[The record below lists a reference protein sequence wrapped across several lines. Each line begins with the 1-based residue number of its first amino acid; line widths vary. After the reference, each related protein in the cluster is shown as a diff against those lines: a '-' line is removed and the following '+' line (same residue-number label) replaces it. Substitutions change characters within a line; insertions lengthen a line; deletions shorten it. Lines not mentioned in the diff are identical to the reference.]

1 MKQILKLNAY
11 TEKLNDKSLQVTLK
25 SLLLHHHHYDV
36 RFLQLS
42 KFLLIQTELYYR
54 FSRVEKCVRGI
65 EFDLVM
71 IF

>member
-25 SLLLHHHHYDV
+25 SLLLHHYDV